1 MLGYSQLLVLV
12 QENQSLPLV
21 LNFRRRGRFNSK
33 GNIAF
38 NLSGVPPA
46 TVAVSGCLWR
56 GFFVEELFLQA
67 PNLLNSIAGAAEAE
81 AHAILEQIFV
91 TRLPLFLYRL

>member
-21 LNFRRRGRFNSK
+21 LNFRRRGRFNCN
-33 GNIAF
+33 GNFAL
-38 NLSGVPPA
+38 NLSGEPPA

-56 GFFVEELFLQA
+56 GFFVEGIFLRA
-67 PNLLNSIAGAAEAE
+67 PNLLNSIAGAGAGAEAE
-81 AHAILEQIFV
+81 GGAHAILE
-91 TRLPLFLYRL
+91 